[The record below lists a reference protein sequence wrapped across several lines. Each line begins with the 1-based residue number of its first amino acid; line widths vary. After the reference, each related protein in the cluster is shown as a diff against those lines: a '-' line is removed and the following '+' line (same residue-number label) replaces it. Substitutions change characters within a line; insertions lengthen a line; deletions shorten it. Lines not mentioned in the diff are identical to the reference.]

1 MLRRPPLVLCCPC
14 RMIKSSYFQIDMVVT
29 FYRIMVNWLLQ
40 SVTYRR
46 RVG

>member
-14 RMIKSSYFQIDMVVT
+14 RMIKSSYFQIDRGVT
-29 FYRIMVNWLLQ
+29 FYGIMVNWLLKRLA
-40 SVTYRR
+40 YRR